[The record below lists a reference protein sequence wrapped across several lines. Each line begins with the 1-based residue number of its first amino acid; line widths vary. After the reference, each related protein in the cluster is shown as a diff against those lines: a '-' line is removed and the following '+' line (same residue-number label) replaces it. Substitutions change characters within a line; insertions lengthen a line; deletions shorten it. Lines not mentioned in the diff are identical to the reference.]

1 MRLNFIR
8 FGVGKLALCFS
19 ILCSGSL
26 AGCDLT
32 PSPHGVASNV
42 THQEHPQLINGEFDW
57 GSEVAFDFTNTSARG
72 TIHITVTLSS
82 SEGQWNRSQDLLFE
96 KNQTMHL
103 TYFFQEPT
111 INATNYQAVVHVE
124 P

>member
-1 MRLNFIR
+1 MNKVLIF
-8 FGVGKLALCFS
+8 LALAGFAV
-19 ILCSGSL
+19 L

-42 THQEHPQLINGEFDW
+42 THQEHPQLVNGEFDW
-57 GSEVAFDFTNTSARG
+57 GSEVAFDVTNQSGRG
-72 TIHITVTLSS
+72 TIHITITLST
-82 SEGQWNRSQDLLFE
+82 SEGQWTRSQDLHFE
-96 KNQTMHL
+96 KGQTMHL
-103 TYFFQEPT
+103 TYFFEEPT